1 MENQLE
7 CRALRR
13 IDIDLVQ
20 SFIESTLDGS
30 EDIFLLW
37 KSSFRE
43 ESLKIYLEEQWCFG
57 CFKEESLVGV
67 VLQKPLLFWSG
78 LTQVLWVEDLKAS
91 SLEAEAVLL
100 ETSYKTSREKHL
112 QALAF
117 SEARE
122 WSGLLE
128 KLGLKKEVGQ
138 HRLMVKTA
146 KWS

>member
-20 SFIESTLDGS
+20 SFIESELGEP

-37 KSSFRE
+37 KSPFRE
-43 ESLKIYLEEQWCFG
+43 ESLKMYLEAQWCFG
-57 CFKEESLVGV
+57 CFKGESLVGV
-67 VLQKPLLFWSG
+67 ILQQPLLFWNG

-91 SLEAEAVLL
+91 SLDVEEQLL
-100 ETSYKTSREKHL
+100 DIAYRTSREKHL
-112 QALAF
+112 QAVAF

-122 WSGLLE
+122 WDSLLE
-128 KLGLKKEVGQ
+128 RLGLKKEVGQ
-138 HRLMVKTA
+138 HRLIVKTA
-146 KWS
+146 NES